1 MSTIKVHDINLYY
14 EIYGEG
20 EPLVL
25 IQGLGLDSSAWLNQ
39 TPAFSQKYQV
49 ILFDNRGIGRTDA
62 PESSYSTESMVND
75 TVTLLNA
82 LAIDNAH
89 VLGFSMGGF
98 IAQRLAHKYPERVK
112 SLILVGTAAKLSP
125 IATHIIQLWLR
136 MLEEEVNPETRMR
149 AQLPWLFTEN
159 FFENSEQVEALIQ
172 LSLAYPYLPTIHGF
186 AGQVAACIEH
196 NSLNHLNQIVS
207 PTLVLVGQEDIL
219 IPVKL
224 SQELARGLPN
234 AELLILEG
242 GGHNFFYEIP
252 EQFNR
257 AVLNFLGN

>member
-49 ILFDNRGIGRTDA
+49 IIFDNRGIGRTDA
-62 PESSYSTESMVND
+62 PKSSYSTEILVDD
-75 TVTLLNA
+75 TVALLNA
-82 LAIDNAH
+82 LALDNAH

-98 IAQRLAHKYPERVK
+98 IAQKLAHKYPEKIK
-112 SLILVGTAAKLSP
+112 SLILAGTAAKLSP
-125 IATHIIQLWLR
+125 RATKIIQVWLR
-136 MLEEEVNPETRMR
+136 MLKEQVNPETRMR
-149 AQLPWLFTEN
+149 AQLPWLFTEK

-186 AGQVAACIEH
+186 AGQVAACVEH
-196 NSLNHLNQIVS
+196 NSLNYLNQIVS
-207 PTLVLVGQEDIL
+207 PALVLAGQEDML

-257 AVLNFLGN
+257 AVLNFLDN